1 MNSKLK
7 AALITA
13 SIFLGMFSFIVALV
27 KYPQQLILFIAGVV
41 LTLAVVAMYL
51 MILGFIEAPKD
62 EREYIRKK

>member
-13 SIFLGMFSFIVALV
+13 GIFLGMFSFLVSLV
-27 KYPQQLILFIAGVV
+27 KYPQQLFLFIAGVV

-51 MILGFIEAPKD
+51 MVLNLIEAPKD
-62 EREYIRKK
+62 ERDYIRKK

>member
-13 SIFLGMFSFIVALV
+13 SIFLGMFSFIAALV
-27 KYPQQLILFIAGVV
+27 KYPQQLFLFIAGAILVG
-41 LTLAVVAMYL
+41 AVAAMYM

-62 EREYIRKK
+62 ERDYIRKK